1 MWSSRVS
8 LFNKKLRS
16 PFLNFV
22 RNIIYTRTH
31 FVNSK
36 WQTQDCRWLESFY
49 DSRWSHYDV
58 TNGGTVSLQVE
69 SKALLVITHVVQSP
83 ASITDVVV
91 SLPQTFIYFD
101 FQSSDISNI
110 YFTSREKVS
119 SKYNTKGSQSN
130 DRLINQSI
138 SHYSLSVLHMRLN
151 KYFSCG
157 TVSNKYK

>member
-49 DSRWSHYDV
+49 DSRWGHYDV
-58 TNGGTVSLQVE
+58 TSGGTVSLLVE

-83 ASITDVVV
+83 ARITDVVV
-91 SLPQTFIYFD
+91 RLPQSFIYFD

-110 YFTSREKVS
+110 FFTSHEKVS
-119 SKYNTKGSQSN
+119 PKNNIKGSQSN

-138 SHYSLSVLHMRLN
+138 NQTQLFICTSYEVKQILLLWDS
-151 KYFSCG
+151 K
-157 TVSNKYK
+157 